1 MTRTPAAGSQQLSP
15 LNGITLKLP
24 PTGRCPT
31 RGAARERYDVTLERF
46 QIPSGVPR
54 SGGGGRGTIAL
65 SHEIINV
72 ASTDRLAHRTGES
85 PNRKRCGS

>member
-65 SHEIINV
+65 SHEIIT
-72 ASTDRLAHRTGES
+72 SPLRTGWLTEQES